1 MDVPV
6 YLDQIQLF
14 RNSDNH
20 ECRDGRGNNYSDWTQ
35 ELKFTLQDIGDDECW
50 RFTWVGAYDEAE
62 HGDSAVTC
70 DDYVPG
76 DMCFP
81 PIIFTNN
88 SETSGTPDLG

>member
-1 MDVPV
+1 M
-6 YLDQIQLF
+6 
-14 RNSDNH
+14 
-20 ECRDGRGNNYSDWTQ
+20 
-35 ELKFTLQDIGDDECW
+35 
-50 RFTWVGAYDEAE
+50 GAYDEAE